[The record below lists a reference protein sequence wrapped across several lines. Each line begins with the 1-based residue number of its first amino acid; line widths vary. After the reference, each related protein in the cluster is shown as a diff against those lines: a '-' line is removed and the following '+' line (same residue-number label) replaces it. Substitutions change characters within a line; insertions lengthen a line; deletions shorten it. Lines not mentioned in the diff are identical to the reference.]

1 MRQQL
6 TEFLATVDPLFV
18 VAGIASLVG
27 LGLYYGYS
35 GFINENYT
43 RIKWFR
49 RLFLPHVT
57 RAVEQFDEEY
67 EYIDMDDV
75 DVETNIRDREHVFD
89 LYLDES
95 KSKEHSISNIGDEL
109 ISQHFRPEVI
119 LASLG
124 RDPEDRGEVGN
135 FVLTA
140 PIKNHTDVP
149 VMGRLYDIFV
159 MFTSKYQL
167 HVRIYYDED
176 KHRLRFYAHHEL
188 NAYNPLYAKRHLEG
202 VEFDAELG
210 VEMFREY
217 KDDIEQYGVELVE

>member
-1 MRQQL
+1 MREQL

-18 VAGIASLVG
+18 VAGIAALMG
-27 LGLYYGYS
+27 LALYYGYS
-35 GFINENYT
+35 GFINKNYT
-43 RIKWFR
+43 QIKWFR

-57 RAVEQFDEEY
+57 RAINQLDEQYDD
-67 EYIDMDDV
+67 IDMQGV
-75 DVETNIRDREHVFD
+75 YVETNVREREHVFD
-89 LYLDES
+89 LHLDES
-95 KSKEHSISNIGDEL
+95 DTMTEGVKKVGDEL

-124 RDPEDRGEVGN
+124 RDPENQGEVGN

-140 PIKNHTDVP
+140 PEKNHTDVP

-167 HVRIYYDED
+167 HVRIYYDEN

-188 NAYNPLYAKRHLEG
+188 NPYNPLYAKKHLQAKDFNTQKG
-202 VEFDAELG
+202 VR
-210 VEMFREY
+210 MFEQY
-217 KDDIEQYGVELVE
+217 KKDIEQYGVELVE